1 MTNQSDHA
9 GIRAGAR
16 AGFFCALL
24 LLAAP
29 AVPGA
34 PNSDAPWTD
43 PDRID
48 LQMDISQLGS
58 EQLRLLHHAV
68 LARHCFYFEDAHVRA
83 EFRQYQQD
91 HCGYGYVLGD
101 RPLAA
106 ADVHLAPAES
116 VFVSRLQAREAQ
128 LRSGG
133 IRQEGAGFAF
143 DLRAVVNRSQ
153 FTQLGDSVW
162 ARLARDGCVALPG
175 EHEQLYH
182 VYEANAYHLVPN
194 FITTDAILQLHHLY
208 FDYTLRTVEQESL
221 LPGVR
226 RLCKTLAQRF
236 RARYEAA
243 SADSLAP
250 VLLTAAQYFAIAA
263 ALAAGDT
270 TGTPPVWLPAAG
282 ATDYA
287 AQWDL
292 IHDADRKQFGPLL
305 GTVDYTLF
313 KPRGHYTRTAPL
325 QDYFRVMTWLGLPG
339 FVLEEGTAP
348 IALPLL
354 IVHELTRDTALWQAW
369 QAIDEPIRFYVGPT
383 DDITPTLV
391 LEVARELCGD
401 GAPLADWLGR
411 REEIRRLLIAR
422 DPTRIRPQAPDD
434 RRLPQVRFLGLR
446 YIPDSEIFQ
455 KLTDWQQRRFPTGL
469 DVFAVMQVPLAEQ
482 VLRSQPI
489 AWAPYWPT
497 VDTLRKQLGD
507 WQPREDEDNLYRRWL
522 RLLRTL
528 NQPAPAG
535 APAAVRGPA
544 WAAKNL
550 QTGLASWAELRHDTI
565 LYAKQSAAE
574 CGGDERP
581 HRLVGYV
588 EPRPDVWREML
599 ALQRFT
605 LDQLARRS
613 LLGTSLRGLGAQIGE
628 LLEFLALVS
637 EKEIAGEALSNQELD
652 KIASFGGE
660 LEFLTL
666 GLLMDGLGQWYDVT
680 GPDRLVAVVADVHT
694 AGGTVLE
701 AGVGLGDELYVLVE
715 IDGGLYL
722 TRGAVFSYYEFPWPA
737 NDRLTDEQWQ
747 RMLHEGRAPER
758 PPWTERLLLPEPAP
772 PLPARYRYSSG
783 C

>member
-1 MTNQSDHA
+1 MNQSGHA
-9 GIRAGAR
+9 GVRAGAR

-29 AVPGA
+29 AVPA
-34 PNSDAPWTD
+34 VPNPDAPWTD
-43 PDRID
+43 PDQID
-48 LQMDISQLGS
+48 LQMDVSQLGS
-58 EQLRLLHHAV
+58 EQLRLLHHAI
-68 LARHCFYFEDAHVRA
+68 LARHCFYFEDAHLRA
-83 EFRQYQQD
+83 EFRKYQEE
-91 HCGYGYVLGD
+91 HCGYDYVWDD

-116 VFVSRLQAREAQ
+116 LFVKRLQTREAQ
-128 LRSGG
+128 LRSGR
-133 IRQEGAGFAF
+133 IRQEGAGFAY

-153 FTQLGDSVW
+153 FTQLGDSGW

-175 EHEQLYH
+175 KHEQLYH
-182 VYEANAYHLVPN
+182 VYEANAYHLVPS
-194 FITTDAILQLHHLY
+194 FITTDAILQLYHLY

-221 LPGVR
+221 LPAVR
-226 RLCKTLAQRF
+226 RLCDTLAQRF
-236 RARYEAA
+236 RVRYEAA
-243 SADSLAP
+243 GTDSLAP
-250 VLLTAAQYFAIAA
+250 ALLRAAQYFAVAA

-270 TGTPPVWLPAAG
+270 TGTPPPWLPAAD
-282 ATDYA
+282 AADYA

-292 IHDADRKQFGPLL
+292 IHSAGRTAFGPLL

-313 KPRGHYTRTAPL
+313 KPRGHYTRTPRL
-325 QDYFRVMTWLGLPG
+325 QDYFRAMMWLGLPG
-339 FVLEEGTAP
+339 FVLDEEVMP
-348 IALPLL
+348 IALPLA
-354 IVHELTRDTALWQAW
+354 IVHELTRDAALWQAW
-369 QAIDEPIRFYVGPT
+369 LAIDEPIRFYVGPT
-383 DDITPTLV
+383 DDITPALV

-401 GAPLADWLGR
+401 GAPLADWLAR

-422 DPTRIRPQAPDD
+422 DPTRIRPQTLDD
-434 RRLPQVRFLGLR
+434 RRLPQARFLGLR

-455 KLTDWQQRRFPTGL
+455 RLTDWQERPFPTGL
-469 DVFAVMQVPLAEQ
+469 DVFAVMQVPLAEE
-482 VLRSQPI
+482 VLRRQPV

-497 VDTLRKQLGD
+497 VEGLRQQFGD
-507 WQPREDEDNLYRRWL
+507 WQPGDGEESLYRRWM

-605 LDQLARRS
+605 LEQLARRS
-613 LLGTSLRGLGAQIGE
+613 LLGTRLRGLGQRFGE

-637 EKEIAGEALSNQELD
+637 EKEIAGEALSNQELE

-660 LEFLTL
+660 LELLTMSLLLDEL
-666 GLLMDGLGQWYDVT
+666 GSWYDVT

-694 AGGTVLE
+694 AGNSVLE
-701 AGVGLGDELYVLVE
+701 AGVGLGDELCVLVE
-715 IDGGLYL
+715 IDGRLYL

-737 NDRLTDEQWQ
+737 KDRLTDEQWQ
-747 RMLHEGRAPER
+747 QMLHEGRAPER
-758 PPWTERLLLPEPAP
+758 PSWTERLLLPEPAS